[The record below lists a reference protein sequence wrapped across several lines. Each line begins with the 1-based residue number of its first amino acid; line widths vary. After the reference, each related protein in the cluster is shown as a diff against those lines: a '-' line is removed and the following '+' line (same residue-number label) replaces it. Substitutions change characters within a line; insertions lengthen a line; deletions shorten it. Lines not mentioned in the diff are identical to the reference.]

1 MEPVSLSIVVPL
13 FNEEGNVVRLAG
25 EIALA
30 LKGQPYEMIFV
41 DDAST
46 DETLTSLIKAKT
58 KLSRLRVLHHQRNA
72 GQSAAIRTG
81 AMAAKG
87 TLLAILDGD
96 GQNDPADLPK
106 LIEYYSASQPPLGM
120 VTGQRTHRQDR
131 WSKRMGSRFGNAVR
145 RMILRDGAQ
154 DAGCGL
160 KVLAL
165 ATYLR
170 LPFFDH
176 QHRYMA
182 ALIRREG
189 LAVATLPVA
198 HRARLAGKSSYTNVG
213 RLLLSIPD
221 LFGVLW
227 LQSRARRPGKID
239 ER

>member
-1 MEPVSLSIVVPL
+1 MEPISLSIVVPL
-13 FNEEGNVVRLAG
+13 FNEEGNAVRLAK
-25 EIALA
+25 EITQA
-30 LKGQPYEMIFV
+30 LKGQSYEMIFV

-46 DETLTSLIKAKT
+46 DETLTRLIEAKAT
-58 KLSRLRVLHHQRNA
+58 LPALRVLHHQKNA

-81 AMAAKG
+81 ALAARG

-96 GQNDPADLPK
+96 GQNDPADLPR
-106 LIEYYSASQPPLGM
+106 LIECYSAAHPPPGM
-120 VTGQRTHRQDR
+120 VAGKRTDRQDR
-131 WSKRMGSRFGNAVR
+131 WSKRMGSKFGNAVR
-145 RMILRDGAQ
+145 RMILRDGAS

-165 ATYLR
+165 ETYVR

-182 ALIRREG
+182 ALVRRED
-189 LAVATLPVA
+189 LAVAYIPVG
-198 HRARLAGKSSYTNVG
+198 HRARLSGQSSYTNIG

-227 LQSRARRPGKID
+227 LQSRAKKPGKID
-239 ER
+239 EL